1 MPSPVIVS
9 PALSLTAAV
18 SWGAADFSGGI
29 AAKRSDVFGIVV
41 VAHSAGL
48 VLMLAMALLLHDP
61 FPSRAALGWG
71 VLAGLCGAVGLA
83 SLYSALAIGKMGIA
97 APIAAVVTAV
107 LPVIVGFAT
116 EGFPHLLRLFGFAV
130 GAISIWLIAM
140 PAEGLERPKGIGLAL
155 LAGMGFGGFLVCS
168 KQAGTVAV
176 FWPLV
181 AARAASVV
189 FISVL
194 VLSGRNRHLP
204 SKSTL
209 LYAIVAGILDSTG
222 NALFVAASQRGR
234 LDVAAVLSSFYP
246 VSTVILARILLKERL
261 SRLQTAGMALALASV
276 PLIVK

>member
-1 MPSPVIVS
+1 MPGIAS
-9 PALSLTAAV
+9 PALSLASAL

-29 AAKRSDVFGIVV
+29 AAKKSDVFGIVV

-48 VLMLAMALLLHDP
+48 ILMLALALLFHDP
-61 FPSRAALGWG
+61 FPSRAAFGWG

-83 SLYSALAIGKMGIA
+83 SLYSALAVGKMGIA

-116 EGFPHLLRLFGFAV
+116 QGFPHLLRLFGFAL

-140 PAEGLERPKGIGLAL
+140 PASGLERPKGVGLAI
-155 LAGMGFGGFLVCS
+155 LAGMGFGGFLVFS
-168 KQAGTVAV
+168 RLGGTVAV

-181 AARAASVV
+181 AARAASVTV
-189 FISVL
+189 M
-194 VLSGRNRHLP
+194 LSLILSSRNRHLP
-204 SKSTL
+204 SKNTL
-209 LYAIVAGILDSTG
+209 LYAIVAGVLDSTG

-276 PLIVK
+276 PLIVI

>member
-1 MPSPVIVS
+1 MPLTGVVS

-29 AAKRSDVFGIVV
+29 AAKRSDVFGIVA
-41 VAHSAGL
+41 VAHSAGF
-48 VLMLAMALLLHDP
+48 VLMLAMAFLLHDP
-61 FPSRAALGWG
+61 LPSRAAFGWG

-116 EGFPHLLRLFGFAV
+116 QGFPHLLRLFGFAV

-140 PAEGLERPKGIGLAL
+140 PTQGLERPKGVGLAL
-155 LAGMGFGGFLVCS
+155 LAGMGFGGFLVFS
-168 KQAGTVAV
+168 KLGGTVAV

-181 AARAASVV
+181 AARAASVL
-189 FISVL
+189 FISIL
-194 VLSGRNRHLP
+194 IISGRNRHRP
-204 SKSTL
+204 ARSAL

-246 VSTVILARILLKERL
+246 VSTVILARFLLKERL
-261 SRLQTAGMALALASV
+261 SRLQTAGMALAFLSV
-276 PLIVK
+276 PLIVA

>member
-1 MPSPVIVS
+1 MPGIAS
-9 PALSLTAAV
+9 PALSLASAL

-29 AAKRSDVFGIVV
+29 AAKKSDVFGIVV

-48 VLMLAMALLLHDP
+48 ILMLALALLFHDP
-61 FPSRAALGWG
+61 FPSRAAFGWG

-83 SLYSALAIGKMGIA
+83 SLYSALAVGKMGIA

-116 EGFPHLLRLFGFAV
+116 QGFPHLLRLFGFAV
-130 GAISIWLIAM
+130 GAVSIWLIAM
-140 PAEGLERPKGIGLAL
+140 PANGLERPKGVGLAI
-155 LAGMGFGGFLVCS
+155 LAGMGFGGFLVFS
-168 KQAGTVAV
+168 RLGGTVAV

-181 AARAASVV
+181 AARAASVIV
-189 FISVL
+189 VLTL
-194 VLSGRNRHLP
+194 VLSSRNRHLP
-204 SKSTL
+204 ARSTL
-209 LYAIVAGILDSTG
+209 LYAVVAGVLDSTG

-261 SRLQTAGMALALASV
+261 SRLQTAGLALALASV
-276 PLIVK
+276 PLIVI

>member
-1 MPSPVIVS
+1 MPSPVILS

-29 AAKRSDVFGIVV
+29 AAKRSDVFGVVV

-61 FPSRAALGWG
+61 FPSRAAFGWG

-116 EGFPHLLRLFGFAV
+116 QGFPHLLRLFGFAV

-176 FWPLV
+176 FWPVV
-181 AARAASVV
+181 AARASSVV

-222 NALFVAASQRGR
+222 N
-234 LDVAAVLSSFYP
+234 
-246 VSTVILARILLKERL
+246 
-261 SRLQTAGMALALASV
+261 
-276 PLIVK
+276 